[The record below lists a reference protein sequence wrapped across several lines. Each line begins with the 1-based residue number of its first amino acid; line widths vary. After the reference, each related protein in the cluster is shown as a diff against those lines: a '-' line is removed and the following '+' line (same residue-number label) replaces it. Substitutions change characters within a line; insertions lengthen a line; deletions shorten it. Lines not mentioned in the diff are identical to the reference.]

1 MNNTPLKSPLA
12 VAAIQLGLLLFAIYY
27 TLIGGQTA
35 QGIYDPTW
43 RAVTLWL
50 TTTLL
55 GLWLLWRL
63 VRRARIPRT
72 PLDLP
77 LLFLL
82 VAWALAALFSVNP
95 VYSQE
100 TLVFFLGYLFFFYL
114 AADLGRR
121 PWFIELSFNA
131 IIAVAGLVWMLAL
144 LQLSWWYRD
153 YTGPPYLL
161 QGVVPALSLPRLSVL
176 GNPNTMASYIA
187 LVLPLVLYKFSLV
200 RKNITRLLLGLWLA
214 MLAGAIL
221 LTQSRGGWLAFIVAV
236 SFYLVVWLRPKL
248 VVAGLEGRLKSA
260 FLQPTR
266 LRWFAGL
273 AVAGLIGLFIWLT
286 LSLRGF
292 SDGLNFRQEVMS
304 GALKTLLAH
313 PILGAGPG
321 TLGEELIRRQQPL
334 SAIWAD
340 AHNLLLTIAAETG
353 LVGLIGLIWLGLA
366 CFKLLKTTF
375 RSEEQNPN
383 HLAGAACAAALLGF
397 AAHNMVDYL
406 FKFPLMMILV
416 AGLAGFWVAVVAR
429 LDRSAASRG
438 WPYPAMAAAGLA
450 LIVHLLLGRDSL
462 QHLKL
467 YQQAVESA
475 GAGNWPAAAGQLR
488 LAQQLAPAT
497 PFYRQQLA
505 FALGQQAQRESGY
518 RQEAIAHYQAALQTL
533 DRLSIDHA
541 NLGCLLWA
549 EGRQAEAIRE
559 MDLAVELQP
568 FIPLYRLNLAY
579 YLESTG
585 NEAAAQREY
594 AYILAT
600 WPNYLQS
607 DYWFEQEQRAAL
619 LPQIVQQAVQ
629 DLVEAGETGRLNAI
643 QLQLEQQEIEAA
655 QQLYDRYLHHEA
667 AGPLTKYLAQGKI
680 LLAQGQLEPARTAFE
695 AALRLDPKADA
706 PYLALSRLALASDEP
721 VEAAAYAEAALFLNP
736 TPAAHYQAGL
746 AAEAAG
752 DPVRAIEQ
760 YEAAFTQLTT
770 LPESPALRYATEVA
784 RRRPLPESYLPCLKT
799 IYPTRLLVAVTQAEG
814 HLLEKQ
820 GQYEQAGRLYR
831 RLLNYEPFAQPVA
844 ARLEILCQD
853 HLEICEN

>member
-1 MNNTPLKSPLA
+1 MKDTPLKSPLA
-12 VAAIQLGLLLFAIYY
+12 VAAIQLGLLLLAIYY

-43 RAVTLWL
+43 RAATLWL
-50 TTTLL
+50 TTLLL

-63 VRRARIPRT
+63 VRPARIPQT

-82 VAWALAALFSVNP
+82 GAWILAALFSVNP

-100 TLVFFLGYLFFFYL
+100 TLVFFLGYLLFFYL

-131 IIAVAGLVWMLAL
+131 IIGVAGLVWMLAL

-153 YTGPPYLL
+153 YTGPPHLL
-161 QGVVPALSLPRLSVL
+161 QGSVPAFNLPRLSVL

-187 LVLPLVLYKFSLV
+187 LVLPLVLYKFSV
-200 RKNITRLLLGLWLA
+200 VCKNVTRLLLGLWLA

-236 SFYLVVWLRPKL
+236 SFYILVWLRPKM
-248 VVAGLEGRLKSA
+248 VVAGLESRLKSA
-260 FLQPTR
+260 LPQFTR
-266 LRWFAGL
+266 PGWLAGL
-273 AVAGLIGLFIWLT
+273 AVAGLAGLFIWLT

-334 SAIWAD
+334 MVIWAD
-340 AHNLLLTIAAETG
+340 AHNLPLTMAAETG

-366 CFKLLKTTF
+366 CFKLLKPTL
-375 RSEEQNPN
+375 RPEEQRPG

-397 AAHNMVDYL
+397 AGHNLVDYL
-406 FKFPLMMILV
+406 FKFPLIMVLV
-416 AGLAGFWVAVVAR
+416 AILAGFWVAAVAR
-429 LDRSAASRG
+429 LDLSPPAKG

-450 LIVHLLLGRDSL
+450 LIVHLMLGLDSL

-488 LAQQLAPAT
+488 LAHQLAPAT

-505 FALGQQAQRESGY
+505 FALGQQAQQEPSY
-518 RQEAIAHYQAALQTL
+518 RQEAIDHYQAALQTI

-559 MDLAVELQP
+559 MELAAELQP
-568 FIPLYRLNLAY
+568 YIPLYRLNLGY

-585 NEAAAQREY
+585 HEAAAQREY
-594 AYILAT
+594 AHLLAT
-600 WPNYLQS
+600 WPDYLQS

-619 LPQIVQQAVQ
+619 LPRMVQQAVQ
-629 DLVEAGETGRLNAI
+629 DLVEAGGVSFLNAI
-643 QLQLEQQEIEAA
+643 QLQLERQEIEAA
-655 QQLYDRYLHHEA
+655 QQLYDRYLQGEA
-667 AGPLTKYLAQGKI
+667 AEPLIKHLARGKI
-680 LLAQGQLEPARTAFE
+680 LLAQGQVEPARAAFE
-695 AALRLDPKADA
+695 SALRLDPQAGA
-706 PYLALSRLALASDEP
+706 AYLDLSRLALASDEP
-721 VEAAAYAEAALFLNP
+721 AAAAYAEAALFLNP

-752 DPVRAIEQ
+752 DPAGAIEQ

-770 LPESPALRYATEVA
+770 PPESPALRYATEVA

-799 IYPTRLLVAVTQAEG
+799 IYPTQLLVAVTQAEG

-820 GQYEQAGRLYR
+820 GRYDEAGRLYR

-853 HLEICEN
+853 HSEICEN